1 MLREVGH
8 IAIIMSEYKYHYY
21 TRSFRG
27 QSLMA
32 ILYRTNTKKI
42 TEFAYIEFT
51 PNTYIEY
58 GKWIMTHGK
67 KTLPD
72 DLLISE
78 DEAMEILFL
87 TKI

>member
-21 TRSFRG
+21 THLFKRRDALSV
-27 QSLMA
+27 
-32 ILYRTNTKKI
+32 LYRTNKKNI
-42 TEFAYIEFT
+42 TEFAYIEFGMGT
-51 PNTYIEY
+51 HVEF